1 MEKNKEE
8 GKMTKNFNK
17 NDEKIKFFAEIGL
30 ELARIFPLFQWKIT
44 TENYQIFSLFQQKPG
59 NIYRFIL

>member
-30 ELARIFPLFQWKIT
+30 ELARIFPLF
-44 TENYQIFSLFQQKPG
+44 
-59 NIYRFIL
+59 